1 MPDPA
6 DGDQEAVVTIDRIE
20 LAGIRAVGTIG
31 LLPEERVRAQPFE
44 IDLVIEVDVREAGR
58 TDDLEYSV
66 DYGVAIE
73 LATKVIENEPTLLLE
88 RVATRITEEV
98 LGLARVEAVEVVVR
112 KLRPPVPQ
120 DIASTGVRVRR
131 TQADLRTRPRET
143 TTAYVALGSNLG
155 DRRDHL
161 RHGVRSLPGVS
172 AVSHLYET
180 EPVGGP
186 EQGAYLNL
194 VVELATDLYPWELLD
209 RCLAIEAGAG
219 RERSVR
225 WGARTLDLDVLLWG
239 DARIESERL
248 TVPHPRMWERRFVLA
263 PLNDLAPQLLPE
275 DWDRRLPAGGIA
287 RVDDLEL

>member
-1 MPDPA
+1 VP
-6 DGDQEAVVTIDRIE
+6 TDRIE

-44 IDLVIEVDVREAGR
+44 IDLVIELDVREAGR
-58 TDDLEYSV
+58 TDDLELSV

-73 LATKVIENEPTLLLE
+73 LATKVIETEPTLLLE

-98 LGLARVEAVEVVVR
+98 LALARVDAVEVVVR

-131 TQADLRTRPRET
+131 TRADLASRARET
-143 TTAYVALGSNLG
+143 TRAYVALGSNLG
-155 DRRDHL
+155 DRREHL
-161 RHGVRSLPGVS
+161 RYGVRSLPGVV
-172 AVSHLYET
+172 ALSHLYET
-180 EPVGGP
+180 DPVGGP

-194 VVELATDLYPWELLD
+194 VAELDTELYPWELLD
-209 RCLAIEAGAG
+209 LCLAIEAGAG
-219 RERSVR
+219 RERVVR

-248 TVPHPRMWERRFVLA
+248 TVPHPRMWERRFVLE

-275 DWDRRLPAGGIA
+275 DWDRRLPAGGIT
-287 RVDDLEL
+287 RVDDLEI

>member
-1 MPDPA
+1 M
-6 DGDQEAVVTIDRIE
+6 TTDRIE
-20 LAGIRAVGTIG
+20 LVGIRAVGTIG
-31 LLPEERVRAQPFE
+31 LLPEERVRPQPFE
-44 IDLVIEVDVREAGR
+44 VDLVIEVDVRGAGR
-58 TDDLEYSV
+58 TDDLELSV

-73 LATKVIENEPTLLLE
+73 LATKVIETEPTLLLE

-98 LGLARVEAVEVVVR
+98 LALARVDAVEVVVR

-131 TQADLRTRPRET
+131 TRADLSVAPRAT

-155 DRRDHL
+155 DRREHL
-161 RHGVRSLPGVS
+161 RYGVRALPGVVG
-172 AVSHLYET
+172 VSHLYET
-180 EPVGGP
+180 DPVGGP

-194 VVELATDLYPWELLD
+194 VAKLDTELYPWELLD
-209 RCLAIEAGAG
+209 LCLAIEAGAG
-219 RERSVR
+219 RERTVR

-248 TVPHPRMWERRFVLA
+248 TVPHPRMWERRFVLE
-263 PLNDLAPQLLPE
+263 PLHDLAPQLLPD
-275 DWDRRLPAGGIA
+275 DWNERLPSGGIS